1 MGIAQSLQ
9 MDYLNNLH
17 DSEGVVMPMQDNTMR
32 LSNLVQHLYKGS
44 FSEH

>member
-17 DSEGVVMPMQDNTMR
+17 DSEGVVMPISGQYNAIEQPSTTF
-32 LSNLVQHLYKGS
+32 L
-44 FSEH
+44 